1 MKELTVISGK
11 GGTGKTSV
19 TGSFAVLAEKH
30 VLADCDVDAAN
41 LHLILNPQV
50 QHRESFPGM
59 PMVEIITEKCT
70 GCGLCEQLCRYGAI
84 KDGAVDEMSC
94 ERCLVCYHACPEK
107 AVQLVDNVAGEWFIS
122 HTRYGPM
129 VHARL
134 GIAQENS
141 GKLVTEVRR
150 RARTLAEEQ
159 GKNLIITDGPPG
171 IGCPVISALGGSD
184 LALVVVEPTLS
195 SIHDLFRVLELT
207 EHFKV
212 QTAVCINKWDINPDN
227 TREVENICHNKK
239 VTLAGRLRYDPAVVA
254 AAMEGKPVIR
264 LPSTVAGDIVSLW
277 DCVRQELGV

>member
-1 MKELTVISGK
+1 VKELTVISGK

-41 LHLILNPQV
+41 LHLILNPRV
-50 QHRESFPGM
+50 QHKGSFPGM
-59 PMVEIITEKCT
+59 PMVEVITEKCT
-70 GCGLCEQLCRYGAI
+70 GCGLCQKLCRYGAI
-84 KDGAVDEMSC
+84 ADGLVDEISC

-107 AVQLVDNVAGEWFIS
+107 AVRLVDNVAGEWFVS

-150 RARTLAEEQ
+150 RANELAQEQ

-195 SIHDLFRVLELT
+195 SIHDLVRVLELT

-212 QTAVCINKWDINPDN
+212 PTAVCINKWDINPKN
-227 TREVENICHNKK
+227 TGEVENICRNKK

-254 AAMEGKPVIR
+254 AAMEGKPVVR
-264 LPSTVAGDIVSLW
+264 VPSTVADDMVSLW